1 MSGKVFQ
8 YVGTLIFLLSVLFVS
23 GLFTQT
29 NPDHPSLN
37 DTSAEPDL
45 YLSNVRHYAKEELAE
60 RSLYHL
66 DKAIES
72 IKKIETDID
81 VNSQQK
87 VDEAIVHLEMI
98 YEEIARDSL
107 VSSDLNKAFEFAL
120 NALTLAELRI
130 SERYAESNRPDQAKV
145 ALKYAQMHLKS
156 ASQYSD
162 LPNMDLERHIYYEI
176 DSLIL
181 SESMA
186 SVLVAEK
193 IDHLISE
200 MDSLIR
206 D

>member
-1 MSGKVFQ
+1 MSSKIFQ
-8 YVGTLIFLLSVLFVS
+8 YAGTLVFLISILFVA

-37 DTSAEPDL
+37 ETSAEPDL
-45 YLSNVRHYAKEELAE
+45 YLSNVRHYAKEQLAE
-60 RSLYHL
+60 RSLHHL

-81 VNSQQK
+81 VNSKQK

-98 YEEIARDSL
+98 YEEIVRDSL
-107 VSSDLNKAFEFAL
+107 VSEDLNKAFEFAL

-130 SERYAESNRPDQAKV
+130 SERYAESNNPVQAMV

-162 LPNMDLERHIYYEI
+162 LPNMNLERHIYYEI

-181 SESMA
+181 SEAMA
-186 SVLVAEK
+186 PVLIAEK
-193 IDHLISE
+193 IDYFISE
-200 MDSLIR
+200 MDTLVN

>member
-8 YVGTLIFLLSVLFVS
+8 YVGTLIFLLSVLFVA

-37 DTSAEPDL
+37 ETSAEPDL

-193 IDHLISE
+193 IDHFISE

>member
-1 MSGKVFQ
+1 MSSKIFQ
-8 YVGTLIFLLSVLFVS
+8 YAGTLVFLISILFVV

-29 NPDHPSLN
+29 NPGHPSLN

-45 YLSNVRHYAKEELAE
+45 YLSNVRHYAKEQLAE

-66 DKAIES
+66 EKAIES

-81 VNSQQK
+81 INSKQK
-87 VDEAIVHLEMI
+87 VDEAIAHLEMI

-107 VSSDLNKAFEFAL
+107 VSEDLNKAFEFAL

-130 SERYAESNRPDQAKV
+130 SERYAESNNPVQAKV

-162 LPNMDLERHIYYEI
+162 LPNMNLERHIYYEI

-181 SESMA
+181 SEAMA
-186 SVLVAEK
+186 PVLIAEK
-193 IDHLISE
+193 IDYFISE
-200 MDSLIR
+200 MDTLVN